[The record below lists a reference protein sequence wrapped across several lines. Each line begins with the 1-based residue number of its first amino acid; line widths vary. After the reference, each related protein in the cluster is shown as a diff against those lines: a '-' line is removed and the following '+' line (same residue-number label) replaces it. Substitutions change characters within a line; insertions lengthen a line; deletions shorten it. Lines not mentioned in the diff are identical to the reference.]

1 MRNIIII
8 PARSGSKRLKNKNL
22 LKLENKTLVERT
34 IIFSQKVKDVDKIIV
49 SSDHKDILKYQKKFQ
64 NITFIKRPQKLS
76 SSKSLLIDTVKHL
89 YKLSKKDFKNVLIL
103 QPTSPFRSISLINN
117 KWKKFIKLKKKY
129 KSIVS
134 ISKETISN
142 KRKFFIKSGV
152 LVQKKN
158 EKNNSYE
165 ANGNF
170 FMVNME
176 FLMKFKKFVKSGY
189 SIGSIIHKNK
199 YIIDID
205 TKKDYN
211 LALRFK

>member
-49 SSDHKDILKYQKKFQ
+49 SSDHEDILKYQKKFQ

-117 KWKKFIKLKKKY
+117 KWKKFIKLKKY

-152 LVQKKN
+152 LVQKK
-158 EKNNSYE
+158 
-165 ANGNF
+165 
-170 FMVNME
+170 
-176 FLMKFKKFVKSGY
+176 
-189 SIGSIIHKNK
+189 
-199 YIIDID
+199 
-205 TKKDYN
+205 
-211 LALRFK
+211 